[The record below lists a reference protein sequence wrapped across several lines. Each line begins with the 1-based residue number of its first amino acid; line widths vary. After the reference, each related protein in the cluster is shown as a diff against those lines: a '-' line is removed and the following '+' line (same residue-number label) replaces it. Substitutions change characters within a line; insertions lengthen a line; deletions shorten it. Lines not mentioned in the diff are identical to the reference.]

1 MIIKRCYERNIY
13 MEPSKS
19 LTFKYNAFSPAFR
32 RRMFLLT
39 TLLIMMFWI
48 LVFNIGGINVL
59 FAIDNYVHSSLP
71 ISPFLLLLLLIYIV
85 TFLPVQLLLL
95 FLNSHDKSA
104 KADFY
109 KDHVVLVCTNKEIR
123 LNKNKVVINFII
135 KNQRNLSCNI
145 YTPDTY
151 ITFLSSKIEN
161 KKLIINYGESSLYY
175 VMREVRE
182 FLCPATEGNQFCNTS
197 PNMS

>member
-39 TLLIMMFWI
+39 TLLIMMFWV

-71 ISPFLLLLLLIYIV
+71 ISPFLLLLLLIYMV

-95 FLNSHDKSA
+95 FLNLHDKSA

>member
-1 MIIKRCYERNIY
+1 

-19 LTFKYNAFSPAFR
+19 LTFKYNAFTPAFR
-32 RRMFLLT
+32 RRTFLLG
-39 TLLIMMFWI
+39 TLLTPMFWI
-48 LVFNIGGINVL
+48 LISHSGSNLYFIFSGTLTVISYI
-59 FAIDNYVHSSLP
+59 ADYIDSTLGTLMSLLVAY
-71 ISPFLLLLLLIYIV
+71 ILEIYIMLLL
-85 TFLPVQLLLL
+85 PPQLLLL
-95 FLNSHDKSA
+95 FFNLYDKSA

-109 KDHVVLVCTNKEIR
+109 ENHVVLSYGNKEVR
-123 LNKNKVVINFII
+123 LEQDKVAINLII
-135 KNQRNLSCNI
+135 KNQSSLSCII
-145 YTPDTY
+145 YTPDTD
-151 ITFLSSKIEN
+151 IAFLSSKIEN

>member
-1 MIIKRCYERNIY
+1 

-19 LTFKYNAFSPAFR
+19 LTFKYNAFTPAFR

-95 FLNSHDKSA
+95 FLNLHDKSA

-135 KNQRNLSCNI
+135 KNQRNLYCNI

>member
-1 MIIKRCYERNIY
+1 MIIKHCYERNIY

-32 RRMFLLT
+32 RRTFLLT

-59 FAIDNYVHSSLP
+59 FAIDNYVHGSLP

-95 FLNSHDKSA
+95 FLNLHDKSA

-109 KDHVVLVCTNKEIR
+109 EDHVLLVCTNKEIR

-145 YTPDTY
+145 YTPDTD

-161 KKLIINYGESSLYY
+161 KKLMINYKQSSLFY
-175 VMREVRE
+175 VMKEVRE
-182 FLCPATEGNQFCNTS
+182 FLCPTKAESHCAADGS
-197 PNMS
+197 DS

>member
-1 MIIKRCYERNIY
+1 

-39 TLLIMMFWI
+39 TLFWI

-59 FAIDNYVHSSLP
+59 FAIDNYVHGSLP
-71 ISPFLLLLLLIYIV
+71 ISPFLLLLLLIYMV

-95 FLNSHDKSA
+95 FLNLHDKSA

-109 KDHVVLVCTNKEIR
+109 EDHVLLVCTNKEIR

-145 YTPDTY
+145 YTPDTD

-161 KKLIINYGESSLYY
+161 KKLMINYKQSSLFY
-175 VMREVRE
+175 VMKEVRE
-182 FLCPATEGNQFCNTS
+182 FLCPTKAEPHCAADGS
-197 PNMS
+197 DS

>member
-1 MIIKRCYERNIY
+1 M
-13 MEPSKS
+13 
-19 LTFKYNAFSPAFR
+19 L
-32 RRMFLLT
+32 
-39 TLLIMMFWI
+39 
-48 LVFNIGGINVL
+48 
-59 FAIDNYVHSSLP
+59 
-71 ISPFLLLLLLIYIV
+71 
-85 TFLPVQLLLL
+85 
-95 FLNSHDKSA
+95 
-104 KADFY
+104 
-109 KDHVVLVCTNKEIR
+109 LVCTNKEIR

-145 YTPDTY
+145 YTPDTD